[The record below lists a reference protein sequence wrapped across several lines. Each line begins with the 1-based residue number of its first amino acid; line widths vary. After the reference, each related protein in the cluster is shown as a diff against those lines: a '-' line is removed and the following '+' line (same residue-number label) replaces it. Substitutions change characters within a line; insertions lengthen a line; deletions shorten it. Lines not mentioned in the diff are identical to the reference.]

1 MIAQYFLFLI
11 FSSENGLM
19 GVISAGY
26 SLLIEADWMDQDYDL
41 DDESGRDQ
49 NTTENSDKGAIES
62 TDSAHEAD
70 DQTKDEPCGTL
81 EDFLIKLLFHSRIS
95 FSFHFCHFYFPSI
108 SSN

>member
-1 MIAQYFLFLI
+1 LI

-26 SLLIEADWMDQDYDL
+26 SLLVEADWMDHDYDL
-41 DDESGRDQ
+41 DDESERDED
-49 NTTENSDKGAIES
+49 TSENSEKGANES

-81 EDFLIKLLFHSRIS
+81 EDFLIELLVLSHIS
-95 FSFHFCHFYFPSI
+95 LSFHFFHFYFSSI